1 MDNTPTSS
9 KPIKAS
15 ALELLG
21 MYLCK
26 LSEMSTGILLGLL
39 FITASYA
46 AEVVNVAPG
55 IFSKKVVSDGLK
67 LPASSTF
74 SSINTLTTTVHLDKP
89 YSVFVHYQFTLFTD
103 NQDFYSKLLV
113 NDRNAGSLIHSGKQ
127 QHKNPIGLWM
137 ANLNAG
143 YYTFEIHY
151 KSPAAIN
158 VGANADWQTAVLQV
172 MWFEDARV
180 VSDGIKCYPTS
191 TATNNYNNWG
201 PINDLQ
207 VTLQLPNDRAILSA
221 YQLSTQISSPS
232 HLVTALDVN
241 GFYQQSTP
249 CIKGDSSFLAL
260 QGAYAGQYKKGI
272 HYFNVLY
279 RSPTTFSFTD
289 CQYDYKENKNLYAM
303 MLPPSCKVITVN
315 PRTKL
320 TLTSTNLW
328 SKSDLQYSLVL
339 TKLSHVII
347 MYQLTGYSPHSN
359 FHIVS
364 HIKIGTAIEKHTVS
378 HSGYEKYYGNFG
390 LWQGSL
396 NSGTHSI
403 TVEYRNYRTAKNEAL
418 DWHTRAL
425 TVVYC

>member
-1 MDNTPTSS
+1 MNA
-9 KPIKAS
+9 I
-15 ALELLG
+15 
-21 MYLCK
+21 
-26 LSEMSTGILLGLL
+26 ILLV

-67 LPASSTF
+67 LLASSTF
-74 SSINTLTTTVHLDKP
+74 SPINTLTTTVHLDKP
-89 YSVFVHYQFTLFTD
+89 YSVFVHYQFTIRTD
-103 NQDFYSKLLV
+103 NYDFHSKLLV

-127 QHKNPIGLWM
+127 DHKNPTGFWM

-151 KSPAAIN
+151 KSTVAIN
-158 VGANADWQTAVLQV
+158 VGANGDWQTAVLQV

-221 YQLSTQISSPS
+221 YQLSTQMSSPS

-249 CIKGDSSFLAL
+249 CIQGDNSFLAL
-260 QGAYAGQYKKGI
+260 QGANAGQYKKGI

-303 MLPPSCKVITVN
+303 MLPPSCKVVTVN
-315 PRTKL
+315 PRTIL
-320 TLTSTNLW
+320 TTISTNSW
-328 SKSDLQYSLVL
+328 TKTDLQYSLAL
-339 TKLSHVII
+339 SKLSHVII
-347 MYQLTGYSPHSN
+347 MYQISGYGPQTRY
-359 FHIVS
+359 HIVTR
-364 HIKIGTAIEKHTVS
+364 IKLGTDIKKHTVS
-378 HSGYEKYYGNFG
+378 HSGKVNAKYYGQFG
-390 LWQGSL
+390 LWQGSIS
-396 NSGTHSI
+396 SGTHTI
-403 TVEYRNYRTAKNEAL
+403 LVEYRNSNANKNEPYL
-418 DWHTRAL
+418 WQTRAL
-425 TVVYC
+425 TIVYC